1 MFPDGRER
9 GVERFWSDWRGG
21 SCRMIVISEETR
33 KARIGERSKW
43 AGTLPT
49 LTQAGKKGSL
59 C

>member
-1 MFPDGRER
+1 
-9 GVERFWSDWRGG
+9 
-21 SCRMIVISEETR
+21 MIVISEETR